1 MEYKISKTATLYGR
15 VSIGKG
21 TVIEDNVIL
30 GSSQDGELIIGRDS
44 IVRSGSIIYS
54 GVKIGNSFKSGHN
67 VVIRANTEIGDD
79 VLVGTNAVV
88 DGDCRIGNSVRIQ
101 TGAYITRYTT
111 IEDDVFMGP
120 LCVTTND
127 KYMKYGTELR
137 GPVIRRGAKVG
148 ANSTILA
155 GVTVGQKSIVGAGAV
170 VTRDVEDNDVVIGN
184 PARSLRGSKD
194 A

>member
-1 MEYKISKTATLYGR
+1 MEYKISKTAALYGR

-30 GSSQDGELIIGRDS
+30 GSSKDGELIIGRDS
-44 IVRSGSIIYS
+44 ILRSGSIIYS
-54 GVKIGNSFKSGHN
+54 GVKIGNNFRSGHN

-79 VLVGTNAVV
+79 ALVGTNAVV
-88 DGDCRIGNSVRIQ
+88 DGDCKIGNSVRIQ

-137 GPVIRRGAKVG
+137 GPVIKRGAKVG

-170 VTRDVEDNDVVIGN
+170 VTRDVEDNGVVIGN